1 MNWYKVWIVV
11 PGTDGDAENGPCEPT
26 WWNDFVKASSMP
38 EAIKIANAKCKENF
52 EEVNEFGFCEK
63 EMGGYYPVCILVQK
77 KLLRKSTKP
86 GGKKWRIFQ
95 RCPLCKYVD
104 KV

>member
-26 WWNDFVKASSMP
+26 WWNDFVKASSML

-52 EEVNEFGFCEK
+52 EEVDEFGFCEK
-63 EMGGYYPVCILVQK
+63 EMGGYCPVCIGAEEVTEEEYEAWK
-77 KLLRKSTKP
+77 KKMEDFP
-86 GGKKWRIFQ
+86 EMPFM
-95 RCPLCKYVD
+95 
-104 KV
+104 